1 MKVTKLFIKQEHG
14 IPAKECLAL
23 TLQRGRGILGDINA
37 LPGSPRQVL
46 IASTSTLVEFG
57 LKPGELGENILIDAE
72 IEHFSS
78 GMVLQVGLSALIR
91 LSFLCEPCAY
101 LDKIQPGLAKRIKG
115 KRGFLGIVVRDGEI
129 ALEDKISVTPYRLK
143 AIPNEAK
150 GRFSEFVQRIPLGK
164 VVKTTELLFAM
175 GVSKA
180 YSRAIPTFLKKAD
193 SRLPIHRIV
202 RADGRLLSEY
212 IVEQERS
219 LVQEGI
225 EIKLDRIANPN
236 FYWESSQFHELGNF

>member
-1 MKVTKLFIKQEHG
+1 MQVTKLFIKQQHG

-23 TLQRGRGILGDINA
+23 NLQRGCGILGDINA
-37 LPGSPRQVL
+37 VPGNPRQVL
-46 IASTSTLVEFG
+46 IASNSTLVEFG
-57 LKPGELGENILIDAE
+57 LKPGDLGENILIDAE

-78 GMVLQVGLSALIR
+78 GMVLQVGISALIR

-101 LDKIQPGLAKRIKG
+101 LEKIQPGLAKLIKG

-129 ALEDKISVTPYRLK
+129 VLEDNILVTPYRLK
-143 AIPNEAK
+143 PIPNQAK
-150 GRFSEFVQRIPLGK
+150 GRFREFVQRIPSGK

-175 GVSKA
+175 GVTKA

-193 SRLPIHRIV
+193 PSLPIHRIV
-202 RADGRLLSEY
+202 RADGRLLSQY
-212 IVEQERS
+212 IAEQEQS
-219 LVQEGI
+219 LVKEGI